1 MSKNEDTMK
10 LHDLP
15 NIGGVLENQLIAV
28 GIDTPEKLRELGTEK
43 TFVRLKAYDSGSC
56 FHKLTAIEGAVQG
69 IPKKDISD
77 ERKAQL
83 RKFFEGL

>member
-1 MSKNEDTMK
+1 MK

-15 NIGGVLENQLIAV
+15 NIGGVLENQLVAV
-28 GIDTPEKLRELGTEK
+28 GIDTPEKLREIGTEQ
-43 TFVRLKAYDSGSC
+43 TFIKLKAYDGGSC

-69 IPKKDISD
+69 IPKKEISA

-83 RKFFEGL
+83 RKFFEEL

>member
-1 MSKNEDTMK
+1 MK

-28 GIDTPEKLRELGTEK
+28 GIDTPEKLREIGTEQ
-43 TFVRLKAYDSGSC
+43 TFIKLKAYDGGSC

-69 IPKKDISD
+69 IPKKEISA
-77 ERKAQL
+77 ERKA
-83 RKFFEGL
+83 